1 MPSVAIDGTI
11 RVAYVATIAN
21 QAAPTVA
28 ELNAGT
34 LLQTLITKDG
44 LVTPSDTNTV
54 DDAALSDTFD
64 AQVPGTFGGPVT
76 LTFKRRALPDA
87 DTAWNL
93 VVYGTTGF
101 IVVRRQVLAATAWTA
116 AQVAEV
122 YPGAWNQKIPATPA
136 RNEQHKFTVQWPV
149 RSPGPSMDAVVAA

>member
-11 RVAYVATIAN
+11 RLAYVATIAN

-34 LLQTLITKDG
+34 LLQSLVTKDG
-44 LVTPSDTNTV
+44 LVTPSETNTV
-54 DDAALSDTFD
+54 DDAALADTFD
-64 AQVPGTFGGPVT
+64 GTVPGTFGGPVV
-76 LTFKRRALPDA
+76 LTFKRRTAPDA

-101 IVVRRQVLAATAWTA
+101 IVVRRQIAQATAWTA
-116 AQVAEV
+116 AQPIEV
-122 YPGAWNQKIPATPA
+122 YPGAWNQKIPVTPA
-136 RNEQHKFTVQWPV
+136 RNEQHRFTVEWPV
-149 RSPGPSMDAVVAA
+149 RSPGPSMDAVVA